1 MQNIGVPILLLWLF
15 SALVLAGSLVG
26 LAHRDGVRVAW
37 GRGCRSP
44 LMPAVVWAG
53 WGVFALTTSG
63 NKGNGFIT
71 PLVPAFAVLTA
82 WAVWRVPR
90 PLARALAGMTV
101 AALVLNTVVAFDPR
115 PGWAQ
120 TRLVGLPWL
129 GDQPLYSGGGVIQS
143 YIHNGNPDLA
153 TGQLSESKGAAWH
166 RAQLRLTAELNELGP
181 AFAVFGFRHRLINI
195 NTIGLEQLLAGREP
209 LPLTMVDPVTVPN
222 DQQAMARLPHHRRC
236 GHRLRRARRPRSAL
250 RARARRRCEPDG
262 AGGTRRRLPAQR
274 HHRAAGP
281 THGRGVATS
290 GHVSGHGR
298 RRRRRVNSGRVRV
311 RPPHG

>member
-1 MQNIGVPILLLWLF
+1 
-15 SALVLAGSLVG
+15 
-26 LAHRDGVRVAW
+26 
-37 GRGCRSP
+37 
-44 LMPAVVWAG
+44 
-53 WGVFALTTSG
+53 
-63 NKGNGFIT
+63 
-71 PLVPAFAVLTA
+71 VPAFAVLTA

-222 DQQAMARLPHHRRC
+222 DQQAMADYLTTGAAATACVVLVARGRLYELEPVVDANLMAQAARDAGFLRSNTIELPDRRTVVVW
-236 GHRLRRARRPRSAL
+236 RRPATCPVT
-250 RARARRRCEPDG
+250 AG
-262 AGGTRRRLPAQR
+262 AGAD
-274 HHRAAGP
+274 A
-281 THGRGVATS
+281 
-290 GHVSGHGR
+290 
-298 RRRRRVNSGRVRV
+298 
-311 RPPHG
+311 